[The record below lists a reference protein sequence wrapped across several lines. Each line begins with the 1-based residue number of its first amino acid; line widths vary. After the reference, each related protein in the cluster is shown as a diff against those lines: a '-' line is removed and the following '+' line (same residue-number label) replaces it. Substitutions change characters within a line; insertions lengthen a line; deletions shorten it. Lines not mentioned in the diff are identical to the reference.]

1 MIPKPSEIENLDLRR
16 SNMKKLLA
24 TLVVLTAIGSPAFA
38 QYAPQDYQGAVSA
51 NGQHKNSVHQN
62 GRNAFAMVPRTAAP
76 SGLDDPT
83 LTGGGSVGY
92 NQLNRSY

>member
-1 MIPKPSEIENLDLRR
+1 
-16 SNMKKLLA
+16 MKKLLT

-38 QYAPQDYQGAVSA
+38 QYAPQDYQGGAVSA
-51 NGQHKNSVHQN
+51 NGQHTNTVRQN
-62 GRNAFAMVPRTAAP
+62 GRNAFAMVPRAPAA
-76 SGLDDPT
+76 SSLDAPT

>member
-1 MIPKPSEIENLDLRR
+1 
-16 SNMKKLLA
+16 MKKFVA

-38 QYAPQDYQGAVSA
+38 QYAPQDYQSSVPASV
-51 NGQHKNSVHQN
+51 QHKNAGHQN

>member
-1 MIPKPSEIENLDLRR
+1 
-16 SNMKKLLA
+16 MKKLFT

-38 QYAPQDYQGAVSA
+38 QYAPQDYQSQSSVPA
-51 NGQHKNSVHQN
+51 NGQHKNAAHQN
-62 GRNAFAMVPRTAAP
+62 GRNAFAMVPRTPAP
-76 SGLDDPT
+76 SSLDDPT